1 MIYRILGSCFLII
14 LADIAAAE
22 TTTCGVNADSIIT
35 EMRHGDYP
43 DMTAREIGIARSAA
57 LAACESTVSDLQAD
71 LEAAQQIQQKEGI
84 DPGVDPIGWL
94 KEQWHKEP
102 VRKAG
107 IERLKKR
114 GR

>member
-1 MIYRILGSCFLII
+1 MIYRILGSCLLIM
-14 LADIAAAE
+14 LANIATAE
-22 TTTCGVNADSIIT
+22 TATCRVNAAGIIA

-43 DMTAREIGIARSAA
+43 DMTDREIGIARSAA
-57 LAACESTVSDLQAD
+57 LAACEATFSDLQSD
-71 LEAAQQIQQKEGI
+71 LEAAQQIPPEEGV